1 MSNLQ
6 EIKKIEQK
14 EPSILSLTKLTG
26 KNSIRNNKFIYEDK
40 KDDGGS
46 LYIHDKDLKDSKYL
60 KINFNNSGQLLVQEL
75 DEKNEMVKEYNTS
88 SVNDMLRQPVTRLV
102 ERSRGD

>member
-14 EPSILSLTKLTG
+14 EPSILSLIKLTG

-40 KDDGGS
+40 KDGS

-60 KINFNNSGQLLVQEL
+60 KINFNSSGQLLVQEL
-75 DEKNEMVKEYNTS
+75 DEKNEIMKECNTSS